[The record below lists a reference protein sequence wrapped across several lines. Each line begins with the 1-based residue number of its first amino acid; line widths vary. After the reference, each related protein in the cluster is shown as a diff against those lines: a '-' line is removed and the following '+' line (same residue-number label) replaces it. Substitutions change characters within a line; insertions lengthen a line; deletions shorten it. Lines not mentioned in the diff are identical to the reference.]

1 MSSLVKGIIGAVA
14 GCILFPFILSM
25 EGGYGITDILLFIP
39 VGALYGFGFAFGWGY
54 LKTITSKLL
63 GVATGASIITIIFS
77 RENTFIKVFFIYLFA
92 IALAFGIAWIPGVV
106 KGIKD
111 IVRERRA
118 A

>member
-39 VGALYGFGFAFGWGY
+39 VGALYGFGFAFG
-54 LKTITSKLL
+54 
-63 GVATGASIITIIFS
+63 
-77 RENTFIKVFFIYLFA
+77 
-92 IALAFGIAWIPGVV
+92 IAWIPGVV